1 MKRKLTSKT
10 YLRDVE
16 KYIIKFDFSNDE
28 YYVVTKKMLK
38 CEQFIVEKRLK
49 LMDNNYYMIEIIP
62 KYENYTIR
70 VFLNENK
77 KILAY
82 YFDITL
88 KNGLDHETK
97 IPFYD
102 DLFLDITMIGE
113 KIKLLDEDELLEAY
127 ENKIITKD
135 QMELAYKTA
144 SKLTDELKNKTNR
157 FVNMELKNLLK
168 DM

>member
-16 KYIIKFDFSNDE
+16 KYFIKYDFSKDE

-38 CEQFIVEKRLK
+38 CKPFIVEKRLK
-49 LMDNNYYMIEIIP
+49 IMDNNYYMIEIIP

-70 VFLNENK
+70 VFLNEK
-77 KILAY
+77 KEILAY

-88 KNGLDHETK
+88 KNGLDKETN

-102 DLFLDITMIGE
+102 DLFLDIIIIEDKM
-113 KIKLLDEDELLEAY
+113 KLLDEDELIEAY
-127 ENKIITKD
+127 NNKIITKE
-135 QMELAYKTA
+135 QMELAYRVTD
-144 SKLTDELKNKTNR
+144 KLMKELKNKTNK
-157 FVNMELKNLLK
+157 FVNMNLRDLLNG
-168 DM
+168 M